1 MVDTVE
7 KVAADKLWNM
17 NTQQSNQGEWILNQ
31 HCALPPDLKSILRAR
46 MSKIVFR
53 QHRPIAVISPV
64 EIPQRSSAEVC
75 YPIDRRRR
83 PRQPRSDLLACREV
97 IR

>member
-1 MVDTVE
+1 MTDTVE
-7 KVAADKLWNM
+7 KVAVDKLWNM

-53 QHRPIAVISPV
+53 QYRPN
-64 EIPQRSSAEVC
+64 
-75 YPIDRRRR
+75 
-83 PRQPRSDLLACREV
+83 
-97 IR
+97 